1 MEAIALDAEEAR
13 RLILSGQAPE
23 HLRVNGDLDLSG
35 ETRLT
40 TLPTGL
46 EVGRLVLDQCSALT
60 TLPEGLRCI
69 SLSAQGTPLITVPQ
83 DLHVISLLDLSGC
96 DLLTTLPEG
105 LQVRTLVLRGCTGL
119 VALPENM
126 HVFVL
131 EMSNCVS
138 VQRFP
143 ENGPEQLARLNVRGC
158 TRLGA
163 LPPWLKR
170 VGQLDVSGCP
180 NLSELPEGLH
190 VVTWLD
196 VAHMPLRQL
205 PASVQ
210 GVQLR
215 WRGVIIDEQIVFH
228 PETITARQVLA
239 ERNAE
244 RRRVLLER
252 LGYERFLAE
261 AQAEV
266 LHQDQDAGGERRLL
280 RVPLQ
285 DDEPLVCLQVQCPST
300 GRRYLIRVPPT
311 MRHCHQAAAWIAGFD
326 DPEQYRPLQET

>member
-1 MEAIALDAEEAR
+1 MDAITLDAEEAR
-13 RLILSGQAPE
+13 RLILSGQAPN
-23 HLRVNGDLDLSG
+23 HLCVNGDLNFSG

-40 TLPTGL
+40 ALPAGL
-46 EVGRLVLDQCSALT
+46 EVKRLVLDQCSSLAA
-60 TLPEGLRCI
+60 LPEGLRCV
-69 SLSAQGTPLITVPQ
+69 SLSARGTPLTTVPQ
-83 DLHVISLLDLSGC
+83 DLHVTSLLDLSGC
-96 DLLTTLPEG
+96 DLLTTLPDE

-119 VALPENM
+119 TALPEHM
-126 HVFVL
+126 RVFVL
-131 EMSNCVS
+131 EIPNCVGIPH
-138 VQRFP
+138 FP
-143 ENGPEQLARLNVRGC
+143 EHGPEQLARLNVRGC
-158 TRLGA
+158 TQLST
-163 LPPWLKR
+163 LPCWLKR
-170 VGQLDVSGCP
+170 VGQLDVSGCST
-180 NLSELPEGLH
+180 LSELPEGLH
-190 VVTWLD
+190 VVSWLD

-215 WRGVIIDEQIVFH
+215 WRGVITDEQTVFH
-228 PETITARQVLA
+228 PETITVQQVLS

-252 LGYERFLAE
+252 LGYDRFLAE
-261 AQAEV
+261 AQAEI

-311 MRHCHQAAAWIAGFD
+311 MRRCQQAAAWIAGFD
-326 DPEQYRPLQET
+326 DPEQYRPLLET